1 VPLRETTGQGKP
13 ANVADGGPAGEQNL
27 ANLTKS
33 VELVFQVKKG
43 DNSAL
48 NELFRRYLPRLRR
61 VVRIKMGPRLRQCL
75 DPDDLVQETYMV
87 AMSKVSELEIR
98 SQASIMQWLT
108 KIAEYQIRNKI
119 SYIQAQKRDPSR
131 ERHIRT
137 GDPPSADSHIS
148 GVVVQHEGPTPSQ
161 ILSRSELEEL
171 IDACVERL
179 EPQDYREVILLRDYY
194 GSDWEVIREQM
205 DRPTVEAARELHRR
219 AHGKLRE
226 KMRKYG
232 VV

>member
-1 VPLRETTGQGKP
+1 MGKDGRPEVLEGVP
-13 ANVADGGPAGEQNL
+13 GGGQNL
-27 ANLTKS
+27 PNLTKS
-33 VELVFQVKKG
+33 VELVFQVKRG
-43 DNSAL
+43 DHSAL

-61 VVRIKMGPRLRQCL
+61 VVRIKMGPRLRQYL

-137 GDPPSADSHIS
+137 GDPPSSETNIS

-161 ILSRSELEEL
+161 ILSRAELEEL

-194 GSDWEVIREQM
+194 GSDWDSIREQM

-219 AHGKLRE
+219 AHSKLRE

-232 VV
+232 VA